1 MDDAMMMMMDMQE
14 KKDEDQGEGGYP
26 ACCSTKWNA
35 IYIAIFVFLD
45 FAVEC
50 MNAYYINDN
59 ENWDPIYFQVY
70 VVILVLIFVSVVLV
84 GIWLFPKDSATT
96 RAILPWGFL
105 VFAIANFIL
114 FFWVFIYLV
123 LIFPSDEVYVE
134 RNRFIKY
141 DHEEGKYKK

>member
-1 MDDAMMMMMDMQE
+1 
-14 KKDEDQGEGGYP
+14 
-26 ACCSTKWNA
+26 
-35 IYIAIFVFLD
+35 
-45 FAVEC
+45 

-141 DHEEGKYKK
+141 DHEEGKYKKKNKGLYVLNSTVLPLLSGIVGLFTWW